1 MAYDAET
8 FAAAPTLARVE
19 PLSLSILQLQGL
31 PAAKALALY
40 DLATATRVG
49 IVAEIAGHA
58 LAGALRRAL
67 ADLAAFQ
74 AAAPVS
80 APIAQADAPAAPA
93 PRARARKAAPAAKML
108 DLAAPLADPPRA
120 RTATGAFHCVW
131 ADGLATFVSAVPWH
145 AAKAETRW
153 AAAFQAA
160 DRLRRSRA
168 RESYADSLT
177 TAQSAVSGRYVMG
190 PMGVRRE
197 SPQWLELIA
206 LRPMPALL
214 AIVEESTGA
223 AYEPGGEFGA
233 GDIERARHLESQLV
247 SPIIPG
253 ATVGRTTN
261 RAILLQAQ
269 EASARDAFCYEPEPA
284 PLVTATAGAS
294 VGAVTM
300 DDLQG
305 AAVVINLE
313 AADRHERALQAAYAQ
328 VKAEEGINATNTDEA
343 GHALARFRG
352 GLPALRQAAG
362 GESLTRYTFARGT
375 GGRTFTL
382 TDSRGHLIRFGT
394 QSLTALALAV

>member
-19 PLSLSILQLQGL
+19 PLSLSIPQLQAL

-40 DLATATRVG
+40 ELATATRVG

-58 LAGALRRAL
+58 LAGALCRAL
-67 ADLAAFQ
+67 ADLDALQ
-74 AAAPVS
+74 AAPPVS
-80 APIAQADAPAAPA
+80 APIAQADAPTAPA
-93 PRARARKAAPAAKML
+93 PRARARKAAPAAKVL

-131 ADGLATFVSAVPWH
+131 ADGSATFVSAVPWH

-168 RESYADSLT
+168 RDSYADSLT
-177 TAQSAVSGRYVMG
+177 TTQSAVSGRYVMG

-223 AYEPGGEFGA
+223 AYEPVGAFGG
-233 GDIERARHLESQLV
+233 GDLERARHLESQLV

-253 ATVGRTTN
+253 ATIGRTTN

-269 EASARDAFCYEPEPA
+269 EASARDAFRYEPEPA
-284 PLVTATAGAS
+284 PLMTATAGAS

-313 AADRHERALQAAYAQ
+313 AAA
-328 VKAEEGINATNTDEA
+328 AEEARLLEA
-343 GHALARFRG
+343 FKSLRARGASGRNIHAASVVHQQFRESVA
-352 GLPALRQAAG
+352 ALRRVAG

-382 TDSRGHLIRFGT
+382 TDSNGHPIRFGA
-394 QSLTALALAV
+394 QAMAALAHAV